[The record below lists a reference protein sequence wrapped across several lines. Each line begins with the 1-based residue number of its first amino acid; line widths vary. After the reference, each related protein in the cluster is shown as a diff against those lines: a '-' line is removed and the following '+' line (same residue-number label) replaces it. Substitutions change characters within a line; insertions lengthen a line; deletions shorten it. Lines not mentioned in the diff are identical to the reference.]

1 VNPALEEEGAEP
13 QNVLDG
19 RYGRD
24 TEPFLTEP
32 DQFGQQ
38 LPFGVAWA
46 GTPDCYGGILS
57 RAEGLNAD
65 VLDEDLDA
73 RFDNVDVYRMAY
85 LTLFGAAL
93 PYPEGEVSPT
103 RAADVD
109 VTGLTPGT
117 PTG

>member
-1 VNPALEEEGAEP
+1 MGVTGVQTCALPISGGRELNAYNIDEEVPETVGSVPVNPALEEEGAEP

-46 GTPDCYGGILS
+46 GTPDFYEIG
-57 RAEGLNAD
+57 RASCRER
-65 VLDEDLDA
+65 V
-73 RFDNVDVYRMAY
+73 
-85 LTLFGAAL
+85 
-93 PYPEGEVSPT
+93 
-103 RAADVD
+103 
-109 VTGLTPGT
+109 
-117 PTG
+117 